1 MNKKTAECGTDPVDF
16 KNLTGENN
24 SARNSVNEE
33 NANDECCISC
43 DTVNGEFNNNKI
55 SASPE
60 KVSETEHNSSALP
73 SLVDNM
79 RFLNTIIPDR

>member
-1 MNKKTAECGTDPVDF
+1 MNKKTADCGTDPVDF

-24 SARNSVNEE
+24 SAFVNEE
-33 NANDECCISC
+33 NANDECHISC
-43 DTVNGEFNNNKI
+43 DTDNGEFNNNKI
-55 SASPE
+55 SKSPE
-60 KVSETEHNSSALP
+60 KVSETECNSSALP